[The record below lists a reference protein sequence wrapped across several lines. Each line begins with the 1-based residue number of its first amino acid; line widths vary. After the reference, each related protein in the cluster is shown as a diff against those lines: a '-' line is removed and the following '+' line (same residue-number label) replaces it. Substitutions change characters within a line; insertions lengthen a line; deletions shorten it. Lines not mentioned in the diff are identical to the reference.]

1 MANKGIVPVKIS
13 LTEGDFYTLWAPQW
27 REHGAEWQAFL
38 GSGDDLY
45 VFESPA
51 AVLAYIESGAR
62 HDLSDHPKWGAFMAG
77 ADDRVVPTDR
87 QEYDLIGVP
96 ALLAERPSHTNVS
109 AVARCF
115 AITRSLGDV
124 TATIPV
130 QSFFSS
136 HSILMNTERGGN
148 HFTGDSGLGEWT
160 GIGRIVLT
168 SWNNVIDALDSAIT
182 VHTDGNAEAISA
194 AAARIDAATA
204 EAEQRRIAEEEKKKA
219 DAEKVDP
226 YDATPWAAAGIDP
239 IKISIDGRTVYTLR
253 TYIEAQPV
261 FLGKYGEIFTFNSGK
276 SLVRWLVEHDDH
288 DLARVSTWEDLIVP
302 VNAGELDITVHPDN
316 VYSFNGLTRDINTSV
331 EAVDT
336 AQMARAYELL
346 ADAADW
352 AADDSL
358 NSYFLTNPRMQDYIS
373 YMIGST
379 RVSGYT
385 PTPPFTEHSEGWAEM
400 EKMLTKRFSKF

>member
-204 EAEQRRIAEEEKKKA
+204 EAEQRRIAEEKRKRPTLKKSTLT
-219 DAEKVDP
+219 
-226 YDATPWAAAGIDP
+226 TPPHG
-239 IKISIDGRTVYTLR
+239 
-253 TYIEAQPV
+253 QPQ
-261 FLGKYGEIFTFNSGK
+261 
-276 SLVRWLVEHDDH
+276 
-288 DLARVSTWEDLIVP
+288 VSTPSRSPSMGAPSIP
-302 VNAGELDITVHPDN
+302 CAPTSKHSP
-316 VYSFNGLTRDINTSV
+316 YS
-331 EAVDT
+331 
-336 AQMARAYELL
+336 
-346 ADAADW
+346 
-352 AADDSL
+352 
-358 NSYFLTNPRMQDYIS
+358 
-373 YMIGST
+373 
-379 RVSGYT
+379 
-385 PTPPFTEHSEGWAEM
+385 
-400 EKMLTKRFSKF
+400 